1 MNRQPLLTNA
11 FHLHIIHTIRIFS
24 LLIAFRGLANA
35 PLVTNLNITY
45 LKVQNENLM
54 KSTLKGGKMG
64 LGKRGDNI

>member
-1 MNRQPLLTNA
+1 M
-11 FHLHIIHTIRIFS
+11 
-24 LLIAFRGLANA
+24 
-35 PLVTNLNITY
+35 NLNITY